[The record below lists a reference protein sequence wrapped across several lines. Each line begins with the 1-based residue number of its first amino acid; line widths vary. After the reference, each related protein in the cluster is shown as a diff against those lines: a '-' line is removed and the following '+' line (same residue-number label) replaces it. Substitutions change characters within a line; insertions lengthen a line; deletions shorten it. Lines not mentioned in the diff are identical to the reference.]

1 MRDKQG
7 SQHIAAL
14 DGIRGLAVILVFVF
28 HAANVNAAQTP
39 LTATPGPV
47 AGFLHA
53 IASRGWIGVDLFF
66 VLSGYL
72 ITGILLRAKDAE
84 NYYQV
89 FYARRALRILPLYY
103 VVMFGLIA
111 MSAHRPPISSQIW
124 FWFNLSNFPTAFHP
138 ALIPALSHYWSLA
151 IEEQFYLLW
160 PAIVRRFNEKIL
172 IRICLGAI
180 AGCLVLRNL
189 PIVLAWNQH
198 WPDFIYRLTPF
209 RIDTLCAGALL
220 AILIHQGVSLDR
232 FRGYLRIACLAGG
245 TVLGISLF
253 AGTNSNLPVRL
264 GYTGSVFCF
273 TALIALA
280 LDPASLTAKIF
291 RNAFLR
297 RMGWYSYCFYLIHVD
312 LLSHD
317 RGLTQRLAGLH
328 LTFANVE
335 LNQLV
340 LNCVAFA
347 VTFGVCAAS
356 FKFFESP
363 ILGLK
368 RFFPYRR
375 RKLIS
380 EPLATPVS

>member
-39 LTATPGPV
+39 LAVTPGPV
-47 AGFLHA
+47 AALFHA
-53 IASRGWIGVDLFF
+53 IAMRGWIGVDLFF

-72 ITGILLRAKDAE
+72 ITGILLRAKDVE

-111 MSAHRPPISSQIW
+111 MSAHRPPVTSQVW
-124 FWFNLSNFPTAFHP
+124 FWFNLSNLPTAFNP
-138 ALIPALSHYWSLA
+138 SLIPFLSHYWSLA

-160 PAIVRRFNEKIL
+160 PAMVRRFNEKIL

-180 AGCLVLRNL
+180 LGCFALRNL
-189 PIVLAWNQH
+189 PVVLAWNQH
-198 WPDFIYRLTPF
+198 WPNFVYRLTPF

-220 AILIHQGVSLDR
+220 AILIHRGVDLKR
-232 FRGYLRIACLAGG
+232 FRGYLRIACIAGG
-245 TVLGISLF
+245 TVLAISLF
-253 AGTNSNLPVRL
+253 AGASPNLPVRL
-264 GYTGSVFCF
+264 GYTGSVLCF

-291 RNAFLR
+291 RNGFLR
-297 RMGWYSYCFYLIHVD
+297 RMGWYSYCFYLIHVEV
-312 LLSHD
+312 LLRD
-317 RGLTQRLAGLH
+317 RGLGAKLVGRHLA
-328 LTFANVE
+328 FANVE
-335 LNQLV
+335 LKHLF
-340 LNCVAFA
+340 LNSVAFA
-347 VTFGVCAAS
+347 VTFGICAAS
-356 FKFFESP
+356 YKFFESP
-363 ILGLK
+363 ILNLK

-375 RKLIS
+375 RQIA
-380 EPLATPVS
+380 EFQTTTVS

>member
-1 MRDKQG
+1 MRDRQG

-14 DGIRGLAVILVFVF
+14 DGIRGLAVIFVFVF
-28 HAANVNAAQTP
+28 HAANVNAAQTS
-39 LTATPGPV
+39 LAVTPGPV
-47 AGFLHA
+47 AALFHA
-53 IASRGWIGVDLFF
+53 IAIRGWIGVDLFF

-111 MSAHRPPISSQIW
+111 MSAHRPPITSQIW
-124 FWFNLSNFPTAFHP
+124 FWFNLSNFPTAFDP
-138 ALIPALSHYWSLA
+138 GLIPYLAHYWSLA

-160 PAIVRRFNEKIL
+160 PSMVRRFSEKVL

-180 AGCLVLRNL
+180 VGCFVLRNL
-189 PIVLAWNQH
+189 PIVLAWNQR
-198 WPDFIYRLTPF
+198 WPDFVYRLTPF

-220 AILIHQGVSLDR
+220 AILIHRGVDLKR
-232 FRGYLRIACLAGG
+232 FRGYLRIACIAGG

-253 AGTNSNLPVRL
+253 AGTNPNLPVRL
-264 GYTGSVFCF
+264 GYTGSVLCF

-291 RNAFLR
+291 RNGFLR
-297 RMGWYSYCFYLIHVD
+297 RMGWYSYCFYLIHVGV
-312 LLSHD
+312 LSHD
-317 RGLTQRLAGLH
+317 WMLRRRLAVLH
-328 LTFANVE
+328 LAFANEE
-335 LNQLV
+335 LNQMV
-340 LNCVAFA
+340 IHCIAFA
-347 VTFGVCAAS
+347 VTFGICAAS
-356 FKFFESP
+356 YKFFESP
-363 ILGLK
+363 ILDLK

-375 RKLIS
+375 RKLS
-380 EPLATPVS
+380 ELLPTTAS